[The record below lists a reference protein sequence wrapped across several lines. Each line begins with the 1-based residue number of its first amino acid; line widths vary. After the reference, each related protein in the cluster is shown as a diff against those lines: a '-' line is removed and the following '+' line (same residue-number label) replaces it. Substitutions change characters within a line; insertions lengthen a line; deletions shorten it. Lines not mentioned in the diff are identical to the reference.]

1 MKGAGVEPTC
11 DWRPS
16 WQTVNANPLEAPI
29 GHRVGG
35 AYEWALNVVRTGFE
49 PVIFWLRTR
58 CLGPTRRTDQE
69 LVFPSRHGS
78 VPRRQM
84 CAGRNGSRI
93 SFIPASSGVRSALRP
108 LHGSHAPTWFVHDDG
123 APPRERGNT

>member
-1 MKGAGVEPTC
+1 MKGAGVEPAC

-69 LVFPSRHGS
+69 TRLSEPSRVCSPSSDVRWSERFTDQLH
-78 VPRRQM
+78 PRFLRRAV
-84 CAGRNGSRI
+84 CLAAVARLAR
-93 SFIPASSGVRSALRP
+93 AYLVR
-108 LHGSHAPTWFVHDDG
+108 
-123 APPRERGNT
+123 PR